1 MQNRRPIAYRLVHAV
16 CALLLAI
23 GCRET
28 RPETTEGET
37 HFLRACDAQ
46 APNCSTGL
54 TCACGVCTLSCTEKA
69 DCSGVATSATCVA
82 ITEHASAAAC
92 SEPAASAFCDQPCA
106 TDADCHVLSGSH
118 HCVDGFCRIQAGASY
133 EATGGAGGVGGGTG
147 ANTSIAGAGNA
158 TCPDSGVVGNE
169 VLILG
174 DMFIAQDHQL
184 TAYLEQM
191 ARQAGT
197 LDGGE
202 RFRDYSSLVDNS
214 LALVGTGIA
223 NQYAKGQ
230 AEGTSKVVIL
240 CGGGADVLGGT
251 CANPPDAN
259 CQSLVDA
266 AAAAAQLLAQ
276 MASDGIQNVVWFIYP
291 DPVDAALRAKMDLLR
306 PKLQS
311 VCENSAAHCHWV
323 DLRPTFA
330 GLYAEYIR
338 ADGMTPTAAGA
349 EASAAAI
356 WNAMQQN
363 CIAQ

>member
-1 MQNRRPIAYRLVHAV
+1 MQSRRPIAQRLVHTFF
-16 CALLLAI
+16 ALLLAI

-46 APNCSTGL
+46 SATCSSGL
-54 TCACGVCTLSCTEKA
+54 TCACGVCTLSCTGTA
-69 DCSGVATSATCVA
+69 DCRGASTSATCVS
-82 ITEHASAAAC
+82 ISEHSVAADCA
-92 SEPAASAFCDQPCA
+92 EPAVSSFCDQRCA
-106 TDADCHVLSGSH
+106 TDEDCHVLSGAH
-118 HCVDGFCRIQAGASY
+118 YCVNGYCRMQSGAAY
-133 EATGGAGGVGGGTG
+133 EGTGGAGGVGGGTG
-147 ANTSIAGAGNA
+147 ANTSVAGAGNG
-158 TCPDSGVVGNE
+158 TCPDSNVAGNE

-197 LDGGE
+197 LQSGE
-202 RFRDYSSLVDNS
+202 RFRDYSSLLDNA
-214 LALVGTGIA
+214 LALVDTGIA

-266 AAAAAQLLAQ
+266 AAAADQLLVQ
-276 MASDGIQNVVWFIYP
+276 MASDGIENVVWFMYP
-291 DPVDAALRAKMDLLR
+291 DPTDATLRAKMDLLR
-306 PKLQS
+306 PKLQT
-311 VCENSAAHCHWV
+311 VCENSPAHCRWV
-323 DLRPTFA
+323 DLRPTFI

-349 EASAAAI
+349 QASAAAI
-356 WNAMQQN
+356 WEAMQQN
-363 CIAQ
+363 CVAQ